1 MPKKSYSAG
10 LVSQGFWFYEMKQ
23 YIELLND
30 GKSEQEIKQLS
41 EENNIFAAASAS
53 RASET
58 FNTSRRRVK
67 VLSSEMQLLFPKLNI
82 DNQKLVA
89 LIAILMLNDLFL
101 EFMAEVFQLK
111 IVKGD
116 LQLTPTDYKSFFA
129 EKQRTNNT
137 VAAWKPYTYSRLSS
151 AYKNYLLES
160 GLIRENGSGDTITPK
175 VLDDGLRE
183 WLKSMNRL
191 DIEKAITGGF

>member
-23 YIELLND
+23 YIELLDD
-30 GKSEQEIKQLS
+30 GRSEQEIKQLS

-53 RASET
+53 RANET
-58 FNTSRRRVK
+58 FNASRRRVK
-67 VLSSEMQLLFPKLNI
+67 VLGSEMQLLFPKLNI

-111 IVKGD
+111 IIKGD

-137 VAAWKPYTYSRLSS
+137 VAAWKPYTYNRLSS

-160 GLIRENGSGDTITPK
+160 GLIRENGTGDIITPK
-175 VLDDGLRE
+175 VLDDRLRA
-183 WLKSMNRL
+183 WLKLMNRL
-191 DIEKAITGGF
+191 DIEKAVTGGF